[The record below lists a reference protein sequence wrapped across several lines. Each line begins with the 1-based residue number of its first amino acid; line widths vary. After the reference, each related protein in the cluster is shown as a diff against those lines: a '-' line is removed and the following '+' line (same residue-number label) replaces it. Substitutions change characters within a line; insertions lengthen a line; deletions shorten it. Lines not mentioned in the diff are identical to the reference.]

1 MTYKKYIAEFIG
13 TFFLTLAVC
22 MTTFSKVS
30 ADIQPIAIG
39 MTLMALIYT
48 MGYMSGAHFNPAIT
62 IGIWLRGRIDS
73 KDAGI
78 YIVAQLVGAA
88 AAALISGVLISAKP
102 QLAPVAITTP
112 QYFSMIPALLA
123 ELIGAFAL
131 MWIVLNVATTKTLEG
146 NNFYGITIGLGL
158 TGLIYIFG
166 SVSGSVFNPAVAM
179 ATCITQFN
187 SWQNIWIGLVGTIAG
202 AALAAVLF
210 KFINSDEA

>member
-1 MTYKKYIAEFIG
+1 MIYKKYIAEFIG

-30 ADIQPIAIG
+30 ADVQPIAIG
-39 MTLMALIYT
+39 MTLMALIYS
-48 MGYMSGAHFNPAIT
+48 MGYMSGAHFNPAVT
-62 IGIWLRGRIDS
+62 IGIWFRGRMDT

-88 AAALISGVLISAKP
+88 AAALVSGVLISAKP
-102 QLAPVAITTP
+102 QMIPVAISP
-112 QYFSMIPALLA
+112 PYFSMIPTLLA

-146 NNFYGITIGLGL
+146 NNFYGITIGLGI

-166 SVSGSVFNPAVAM
+166 SVSGSVFNPAVAV
-179 ATCITQFN
+179 ATCITQFS
-187 SWQNIWIGLVGTIAG
+187 SWQNIWIYLVGNIAG

>member
-1 MTYKKYIAEFIG
+1 MTYKRYIAEFIG
-13 TFFLTLAVC
+13 TFFLALAVC

-39 MTLMALIYT
+39 MTLMAMIYS
-48 MGYMSGAHFNPAIT
+48 MGYMSGAHFNPAVT
-62 IGIWLRGRIDS
+62 IGTWFRGRMDT

-88 AAALISGVLISAKP
+88 AAALVSGVLISAKP
-102 QLAPVAITTP
+102 QMVPVAVP
-112 QYFSMIPALLA
+112 PPYFSMIPALLA

-146 NNFYGITIGLGL
+146 NNFYGITIGLGV
-158 TGLIYIFG
+158 TGLMYIFG
-166 SVSGSVFNPAVAM
+166 SVSGSVFNPAVAV
-179 ATCITQFN
+179 ATCITQFS
-187 SWQNIWIGLVGTIAG
+187 SWQNIWIYLIGNIAG